1 MNIILFNVIVTE
13 ENHKHPKDNIKFSV
27 RFNNRISK
35 LSQSDNFKDN
45 NNLRDNNN
53 LFQILFLPRNLISN
67 NQV

>member
-1 MNIILFNVIVTE
+1 MNIILFNVIVTV

-53 LFQILFLPRNLISN
+53 LFQI
-67 NQV
+67 